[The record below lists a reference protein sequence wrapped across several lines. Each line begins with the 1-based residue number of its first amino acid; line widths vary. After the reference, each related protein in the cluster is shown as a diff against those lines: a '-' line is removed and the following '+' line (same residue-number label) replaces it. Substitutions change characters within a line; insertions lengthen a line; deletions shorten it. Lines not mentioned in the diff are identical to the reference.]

1 MKGPRG
7 PFTQPG
13 VGRGSSV
20 LLPCDSSAVNKNES
34 VLLFNLNFKK
44 GATVPEETPQ
54 SGLSD
59 SAASGLAYI
68 TIIPAIIFLVVP
80 PYNQKPLIRFHC
92 WQSIFL
98 CIAWIVCAI
107 ALTILRMMPF
117 IGWFV
122 WPLHLLVDLGL
133 FILWVIV
140 LIKAFNGE
148 RFKIPVIGD
157 FAEKQ
162 ANG

>member
-1 MKGPRG
+1 
-7 PFTQPG
+7 
-13 VGRGSSV
+13 
-20 LLPCDSSAVNKNES
+20 
-34 VLLFNLNFKK
+34 
-44 GATVPEETPQ
+44 VPEETPQ
-54 SGLSD
+54 TGLSD

-68 TIIPAIIFLVVP
+68 TIIPAIIFLIVP
-80 PYNQKPLIRFHC
+80 PYNQKPLIRFHS

-98 CIAWIVCAI
+98 FIAWIVIHI
-107 ALTILRMMPF
+107 ALMFLGMMPF

-122 WPLHLLVDLGL
+122 WPLRMLVGLGL

>member
-1 MKGPRG
+1 M
-7 PFTQPG
+7 QPG

-20 LLPCDSSAVNKNES
+20 LLPRDSSAVNKNES

>member
-1 MKGPRG
+1 M
-7 PFTQPG
+7 
-13 VGRGSSV
+13 
-20 LLPCDSSAVNKNES
+20 
-34 VLLFNLNFKK
+34 
-44 GATVPEETPQ
+44 PEETAQ
-54 SGLSD
+54 TGLSD
-59 SAASGLAYI
+59 NAASGLAYV

-80 PYNQKPLIRFHC
+80 PYNQKPLIRFHA

-117 IGWFV
+117 IGWFM